1 MSKKQKRWRISDIMD
16 AIVREHEA
24 RGVDVSEHDYGN
36 MKPCPRCAAEAREFA
51 RLHNDAD
58 PLYVIRG
65 RNTKFAA
72 ALRVWV
78 EDYARLNEK
87 IADKLV
93 DEARRLNVP
102 MNG

>member
-36 MKPCPRCAAEAREFA
+36 MKPCPRCAAAEWGTSTKVA
-51 RLHNDAD
+51 DA
-58 PLYVIRG
+58 
-65 RNTKFAA
+65 
-72 ALRVWV
+72 
-78 EDYARLNEK
+78 
-87 IADKLV
+87 LV
-93 DEARRLNVP
+93 TTARRLNVP